1 MTVSASSAGPQ
12 PSASPTAPTPVW
24 VAVLITWITAGTT
37 VVISAILTAG
47 VLFLGGPVADAFELP
62 LWWLWVLGIEAAVVA
77 CCLCAVVMAR
87 GVLRGSN
94 AARWALIA
102 SSVLTALVGAMAFY
116 YLWPAVVALAALVV
130 FALLLL
136 PDTSRWARASNH
148 Y

>member
-1 MTVSASSAGPQ
+1 MTVSAGSALPQ
-12 PSASPTAPTPVW
+12 PAASPTAPAAVW
-24 VAVLITWITAGTT
+24 IAVLITWMTTGTT

-47 VLFLGGPVADAFELP
+47 ALFLGGPVADAFELP

-94 AARWALIA
+94 AARWALIV
-102 SSVLTALVGAMAFY
+102 SSVLTALIGAMAFFY
-116 YLWPAVVALAALVV
+116 VWPAVVALAALVV

-136 PDTSRWARASNH
+136 PDTSRWVRTSGH
-148 Y
+148 H